1 MIFNKKG
8 YPVSHQTL
16 KFGIVVLQD
25 ENFLSSYEIGS
36 GANIDVFLEEVYIA
50 AFDNFTK
57 TEFKLNVRAS
67 DTIARGECG
76 YKSTRF
82 TLC

>member
-1 MIFNKKG
+1 MIFNNKG

-16 KFGIVVLQD
+16 KFGMVELQD

-36 GANIDVFLEEVYIA
+36 GANIDVFLEQVYISV
-50 AFDNFTK
+50 FGNFTK

-67 DTIARGECG
+67 DTIARGEWR
-76 YKSTRF
+76 YKSTRI
-82 TLC
+82 TLS